1 MPLNTWLLYVAAVF
15 VLCVTPGPAVLM
27 SVTNGVNHGV
37 KQAFFSALGVI
48 TAVMIIMAGSAL
60 GVGAAMAA
68 SEVLFNAIKWFGVA
82 YLFYIGVMTLRSTTS
97 SFELPAES
105 AVGATVQKATSKVS
119 QTSFLSLYTKG
130 FLVGISNPKA
140 LLFFTA
146 FFPQFLNPA
155 LPQLLQFAILGS
167 TFVFF
172 ELSGLMFY
180 ATFASR
186 LAPWLRTEGRAKAF
200 NRVSGVTFIG
210 ASVLLATVKRAGEK
224 A

>member
-15 VLCVTPGPAVLM
+15 VLCATPGPAVLM

-37 KQAFFSALGVI
+37 KRAFYAALGSI
-48 TAVMIIMAGSAL
+48 TAVVIIMACSAL

-68 SEVLFNAIKWFGVA
+68 SETLFNAIKWFGVA

-97 SFELPAES
+97 SFKLPADTSEGQT
-105 AVGATVQKATSKVS
+105 AQKVPSI
-119 QTSFLSLYTKG
+119 SFLSLYTKG

-155 LPQLLQFAILGS
+155 EPQLLQFAILGS

-172 ELSGLMFY
+172 ELAGLMFY

-200 NRVSGVTFIG
+200 NRVSGVTFIC
-210 ASVLLATVKRAGEK
+210 ASLLLATVKRAVKE

>member
-15 VLCVTPGPAVLM
+15 VLCATPGPAVLM

-37 KQAFFSALGVI
+37 KRAFYAALGSI
-48 TAVMIIMAGSAL
+48 TAVVVIMACSAL

-68 SEVLFNAIKWFGVA
+68 SETLFNAIKWFGVA
-82 YLFYIGVMTLRSTTS
+82 YLFYIGLMTLRSTTS
-97 SFELPAES
+97 SFELPADNAES
-105 AVGATVQKATSKVS
+105 KSVQKTSKA
-119 QTSFLSLYTKG
+119 SFLNLYIKG

-155 LPQLLQFAILGS
+155 EPQLLQFAILGS

-186 LAPWLRTEGRAKAF
+186 LAPWLRTPGRAKAF
-200 NRVSGVTFIG
+200 NRVSGSTFIG
-210 ASVLLATVKRAGEK
+210 ASVLLATVKRAVKE

>member
-1 MPLNTWLLYVAAVF
+1 MPLDTWLLYVAAVF
-15 VLCVTPGPAVLM
+15 VLCATPGPAVLM

-68 SEVLFNAIKWFGVA
+68 SEILFNAIKWFGVA

-105 AVGATVQKATSKVS
+105 SEGTTAQKTSKA
-119 QTSFLSLYTKG
+119 SFFSLYTKG

-155 LPQLLQFAILGS
+155 EPQLLQFAILGS
-167 TFVFF
+167 TFVVF